1 MRSARTILAAVCLL
15 LFATY
20 FARLL
25 YYAIL
30 NAYAPL
36 IPLAAGGLAGTCAVL
51 VILLRVARWNRRF
64 HSLHCPECNYDL
76 RVTPH
81 QCPECGWASVSTE
94 SGLHPFL
101 LETALNYA
109 RQGSR
114 EERIEDRD

>member
-1 MRSARTILAAVCLL
+1 MRSARNILAAVCLL
-15 LFATY
+15 LFAGY

-25 YYAIL
+25 YYAII
-30 NAYAPL
+30 NTYPPL
-36 IPLAAGGLAGTCAVL
+36 IALAGCGLMACL
-51 VILLRVARWNRRF
+51 VIAVILFRVARWNRRF

-101 LETALNYA
+101 LETALNLSRDRTNA
-109 RQGSR
+109 RKK
-114 EERIEDRD
+114 

>member
-25 YYAIL
+25 YDAIL

-36 IPLAAGGLAGTCAVL
+36 IFLAACGLAGTLAAFVL
-51 VILLRVARWNRRF
+51 LLHVARWNRRF
-64 HSLHCPECNYDL
+64 HSLHCPECNYDIH
-76 RVTPH
+76 VTPH
-81 QCPECGWASVSTE
+81 QGPECGWASVSTE